1 VSSEGIAYCY
11 ARVSTQMQVEDGMS
25 LGAQEKQLIAAAEA
39 AGYTAV
45 VLREEG
51 RSGKSISGRPVL
63 RDALEELDKGKVQAL
78 FVTRLDRLARSTRD
92 FLSIVDRSHKYGWRL
107 ALLDL
112 GLDTATYQGRF
123 VVTIMSAMAEM
134 ERGMISLRQKDVHQD
149 RRDKGKVWGVDI
161 GPKSPIDG
169 AVRHRIFTERNA
181 GVSYRLIAEG
191 LNRDEIPTAHQGDKW
206 YASTVRNV
214 FMSVSK
220 ENSPIIEEPTA

>member
-1 VSSEGIAYCY
+1 MEEKQKIAYCY
-11 ARVSTQMQVEDGMS
+11 ARVSTQMQVDDGVS
-25 LGAQEKQLIAAAEA
+25 LDAQEKQLRYAAEA
-39 AGYTAV
+39 QGYEIV
-45 VLREEG
+45 MLREEG
-51 RSGKSISGRPVL
+51 RSGKSITGRPVL
-63 RDALEELDKGKVQAL
+63 TKALADLDAGKAEAL

-149 RRDKGKVWGVDI
+149 RKNNGKVWGIDLGPLPLVDE
-161 GPKSPIDG
+161 
-169 AVRHRIFTERNA
+169 AVKERITIERNA
-181 GVSYRLIAEG
+181 GLSYKSIADN
-191 LNRDEIPTAHQGDKW
+191 LNKDEVPTVLGGKSW

-214 FMSVSK
+214 HLRK
-220 ENSPIIEEPTA
+220 TK

>member
-1 VSSEGIAYCY
+1 
-11 ARVSTQMQVEDGMS
+11 MQVEDGMS

-63 RDALEELDKGKVQAL
+63 RDALEELDAGKIQAL

-92 FLSIVDRSHKYGWRL
+92 FLSIVDRSHKFGWRL

-134 ERGMISLRQKDVHQD
+134 ERGMISMRQKDVHQD

-161 GPKSPIDG
+161 GPKSPIDE
-169 AVRHRIFTERNA
+169 AVRQRIFIEREA

-191 LNRDEIPTAHQGDKW
+191 LNRDKIPTAHQGDKW
-206 YASTVRNV
+206 YASTVRNIFV
-214 FMSVSK
+214 SVSK
-220 ENSPIIEEPTA
+220 ENSLITKEPTA

>member
-1 VSSEGIAYCY
+1 MSNGVAYCY

-25 LGAQEKQLIAAAEA
+25 LGAQEKQLISAAEA

-45 VLREEG
+45 ILREEG

-63 RDALEELDKGKVQAL
+63 RDALEDLDSGKAQAL

-92 FLSIVDRSHKYGWRL
+92 FLSIVDRSHKFEWRL

-134 ERGMISLRQKDVHQD
+134 ERGMISLRSKDVHED
-149 RRDKGKVWGVDI
+149 RRKNGKVWGVDI
-161 GPKSPIDG
+161 GPKSPIDEAIRDKVFKLKTSG
-169 AVRHRIFTERNA
+169 M
-181 GVSYRLIAEG
+181 SYRNIAEL
-191 LNRDEIPTAHQGDKW
+191 LNSDGVPTAYKGEKW
-206 YASTVRNV
+206 YASTVRNI

-220 ENSPIIEEPTA
+220 EKSIITEESTA

>member
-1 VSSEGIAYCY
+1 
-11 ARVSTQMQVEDGMS
+11 MQVEDGMS

-45 VLREEG
+45 ILREEG

-63 RDALEELDKGKVQAL
+63 RDALEELDKGNIQAL

-149 RRDKGKVWGVDI
+149 RRDKGKVWGIDI
-161 GPKSPIDG
+161 GPKSPIDE
-169 AVRHRIFTERNA
+169 AVRSRIHSEHLA
-181 GVSYRLIAEG
+181 GVSYRLIADG
-191 LNRDEIPTAHQGDKW
+191 LNRDEIPTARLGDKW
-206 YASTVRNV
+206 YASTVRNIFV
-214 FMSVSK
+214 SVSK
-220 ENSPIIEEPTA
+220 ENSIITEEPTA